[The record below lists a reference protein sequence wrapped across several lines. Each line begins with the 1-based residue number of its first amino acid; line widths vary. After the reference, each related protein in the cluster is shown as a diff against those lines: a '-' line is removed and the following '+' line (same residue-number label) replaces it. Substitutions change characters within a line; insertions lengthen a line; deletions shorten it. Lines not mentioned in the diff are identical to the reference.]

1 MTDSYNIPLAPIVDT
16 YVPEPTVQLRTGAE
30 ELAEILSTV
39 NPNLIK
45 FAQQRQEK
53 ADEIQ
58 EQRAMEIIIQSDKKG
73 LKKYIDALN
82 KTEGPE
88 AARQVIGRNRA
99 FKAGIEKQVAIK
111 LGSMAE
117 TDAKKFFNDYTVERE
132 LPDGT
137 IQQLP
142 LSQFSPES
150 EEYQTALAEFNET
163 SRMNVKGIR
172 ALYLNDYY
180 LPQLGK
186 GLQKVE
192 IDHTKNYNEYLVQE
206 AENNIG
212 NVLKLNFYKRDD
224 NQESLDKGLIDL
236 TGIEN
241 PTSITGT
248 TMSKNTSQAYLNEL
262 ESNGL
267 TQAITP
273 TRMVDVAINVA
284 RSIFNEYEN
293 EGLNGYEA
301 VEEFLDYIGELEVGR
316 SQRKKDGT
324 VVRTKFK
331 NIISKSEDI
340 LKLKR
345 DLLSIADDLRKERL
359 RQEAEAE
366 KSTILERIQQFG
378 ITNKAEMSKLAQ
390 EFPDRF
396 EGFLEPMIEMQDETR
411 DEFLRNFKNDLL
423 FTGEYRNDP
432 VRANNDLGEFVAKL
446 GSAITEEDEREI
458 NKLEELIRTQLGVP
472 IYQNAS
478 ERIDRIIKR
487 AEEIAGD
494 IDPFTKKLRFT
505 SDDAQF
511 FYESEERFLRNVTT
525 ALKND
530 TLSEEQRQKA
540 IKLAE
545 DNFIKDAIRIKEK
558 VYVLGGGEFGS
569 TAEGTIA
576 EIRKKI
582 REEKEGKNKGG
593 GGENNNYDDLAN
605 QGKKKIDPINI
616 FDNTSQANKVPSGFT
631 ANEENEEERIENI
644 NEEELENTNKE
655 ELENTNK
662 EDKLKPSSDEFIK
675 TFEEYRDN
683 PMKIYQ
689 LLFQ

>member
-1 MTDSYNIPLAPIVDT
+1 MTNSYNIPLAPIVDT
-16 YVPEPTVQLRTGAE
+16 YVPEPTVQPRTGAE

-117 TDAKKFFNDYTVERE
+117 TDAKKFFNNYTVERE

-192 IDHTKNYNEYLVQE
+192 IDHTKNYNEYLVQQ

-236 TGIEN
+236 TGVEN
-241 PTSITGT
+241 PSSITGT
-248 TMSKNTSQAYLNEL
+248 TISKNTSQSYLNEL

-267 TQAITP
+267 KQAITP
-273 TRMVDVAINVA
+273 TKMIDVGI
-284 RSIFNEYEN
+284 SIGNSIYNEYQKK
-293 EGLNGYEA
+293 GLDGIEA
-301 VEEFLDYIGELEVGR
+301 VNEFWEYFGELEVGVT
-316 SQRKKDGT
+316 QQKKDGT
-324 VVRTKFK
+324 IVRTKLK
-331 NIISKSEDI
+331 DIISKSEDI
-340 LKLKR
+340 RKFRTDLITTDEKLRKDENARQVRKDQETILNRIKEFGVNNIVEMDKLANEFPDQFEDFLEPIIESQAVDRDTWFFDFESDIRFNGKYELNPQEGFKDLATYRKQLGSSVTDEDEREFSRLQEILENKLGVPIDR
-345 DLLSIADDLRKERL
+345 DLSQRIADDISDAEALAGEKNPLGIITFDGSKARQFFKIRDDYKRNIRKIATDDEKTQDEKLELYAVEREKL
-359 RQEAEAE
+359 FDKAEKIKGPTGKTKTADEIIKEAEAE
-366 KSTILERIQQFG
+366 KAKDSILNNRELFNRFNDMILDFQSQ
-378 ITNKAEMSKLAQ
+378 NK
-390 EFPDRF
+390 
-396 EGFLEPMIEMQDETR
+396 
-411 DEFLRNFKNDLL
+411 
-423 FTGEYRNDP
+423 
-432 VRANNDLGEFVAKL
+432 
-446 GSAITEEDEREI
+446 
-458 NKLEELIRTQLGVP
+458 
-472 IYQNAS
+472 
-478 ERIDRIIKR
+478 
-487 AEEIAGD
+487 
-494 IDPFTKKLRFT
+494 
-505 SDDAQF
+505 
-511 FYESEERFLRNVTT
+511 
-525 ALKND
+525 
-530 TLSEEQRQKA
+530 
-540 IKLAE
+540 
-545 DNFIKDAIRIKEK
+545 
-558 VYVLGGGEFGS
+558 
-569 TAEGTIA
+569 
-576 EIRKKI
+576 
-582 REEKEGKNKGG
+582 
-593 GGENNNYDDLAN
+593 
-605 QGKKKIDPINI
+605 
-616 FDNTSQANKVPSGFT
+616 
-631 ANEENEEERIENI
+631 
-644 NEEELENTNKE
+644 
-655 ELENTNK
+655 
-662 EDKLKPSSDEFIK
+662 
-675 TFEEYRDN
+675 
-683 PMKIYQ
+683 
-689 LLFQ
+689 

>member
-1 MTDSYNIPLAPIVDT
+1 MTSSFNESIELAPIVDT
-16 YVPEPTVQLRTGAE
+16 YVPQPRVQPKTGAT
-30 ELAEILSTV
+30 ELVEILSKV

-45 FAQQRQEK
+45 FAEQRKEK

-58 EQRAMEIIIQSDKKG
+58 EQKAMELIIQSDKKD

-99 FKAGIEKQVAIK
+99 FKAGIEKQLAIR
-111 LGSMAE
+111 LGNMAE
-117 TDAKKFFNDYTVERE
+117 TDAKKFFKNYTVERQ

-137 IQQLP
+137 SIQLP
-142 LSQFSPES
+142 LSQFAPDSV
-150 EEYQTALAEFNET
+150 EYQTALTEYTET
-163 SRMNVKGIR
+163 SKSNVKGIR

-186 GLQKVE
+186 GLQKIE
-192 IDHTKNYNEYLVQE
+192 IDHTKDYNEYLVQE

-212 NVLKLNFYKRDD
+212 NTLKLNFYKVDD

-236 TGIEN
+236 TEVED
-241 PTSITGT
+241 PTSITGIT
-248 TMSKNTSQAYLNEL
+248 ISKNLSQSYLNEL

-267 TQAITP
+267 TQALTP
-273 TRMVDVAINVA
+273 TKMVDVVINVA
-284 RSIFNEYEN
+284 NSIFNEYE
-293 EGLNGYEA
+293 EQGLDGYEA
-301 VEEFLDYIGELEVGR
+301 VEEFLNYAGELEVGR

-345 DLLSIADDLRKERL
+345 DLITTGDALRKERL
-359 RQEAEAE
+359 RQEVEAE
-366 KSTILERIQQFG
+366 KSTILERIQKFG
-378 ITNKAEMSKLAQ
+378 ITNRAEMSKLAQ

-432 VRANNDLGEFVAKL
+432 VRANNELGEFVAKL
-446 GSAITEEDEREI
+446 GSAITQEDKEEIKR
-458 NKLEELIRTQLGVP
+458 LEELIRTQLGVP
-472 IYQNAS
+472 VYQNAT
-478 ERIDRIIKR
+478 ERIDRIRKR
-487 AEEIAGD
+487 AEEIAAD
-494 IDPFTKKLRFT
+494 IDPLSKKLRFT
-505 SDDAQF
+505 SDKAQF
-511 FYESEERFLRNVTT
+511 FYESEERFLKAITT
-525 ALKND
+525 AINND
-530 TLSEEQRQKA
+530 TLSEEQKQEA

-545 DNFIKDAIRIKEK
+545 DNFIEDAIRIKEK
-558 VYVLGGGEFGS
+558 AYVLGGGEFGS
-569 TAEGTIA
+569 TATGTIA
-576 EIRKKI
+576 EIQEKI
-582 REEKEGKNKGG
+582 RREKEGGKSGG
-593 GGENNNYDDLAN
+593 NNNYDDLAN
-605 QGKKKIDPINI
+605 QGNKKTKKTKKTNI
-616 FDNTSQANKVPSGFT
+616 FNDINKINNIPFGFT
-631 ANEENEEERIENI
+631 GNEENEE
-644 NEEELENTNKE
+644 E

-675 TFEEYRDN
+675 TFEQYRDN
-683 PMKIYQ
+683 PMKIYE
-689 LLFQ
+689 LLFQWQIQT

>member
-1 MTDSYNIPLAPIVDT
+1 MTNSYNIPLAPIVDT
-16 YVPEPTVQLRTGAE
+16 YVPEPTVQPRTGAQ

-45 FAQQRQEK
+45 FAQKRQEK

-58 EQRAMEIIIQSDKKG
+58 EQKAMEIIIQSDKKG

-99 FKAGIEKQVAIK
+99 FKAGIEKQLAIR
-111 LGSMAE
+111 LGNMAE
-117 TDAKKFFNDYTVERE
+117 TDAKKFFNDYRVERE

-142 LSQFSPES
+142 LNQFSPES
-150 EEYQTALAEFNET
+150 EEYQTALSEYNET
-163 SRMNVKGIR
+163 SRSNVKGIR

-180 LPQLGK
+180 LPQLGR

-192 IDHTKNYNEYLVQE
+192 IDHTKNYNEYLVQQ

-236 TGIEN
+236 TEIEN

-248 TMSKNTSQAYLNEL
+248 TLSKNYSQAYLNEL

-273 TRMVDVAINVA
+273 TKMIDVAIDVA
-284 RSIFNEYEN
+284 NSIFSEYEN
-293 EGLNGYEA
+293 EGLDGYEA
-301 VEEFLDYIGELEVGR
+301 VEEFLDYISELEVGR

-345 DLLSIADDLRKERL
+345 DLLSTADALRKERL
-359 RQEAEAE
+359 RQEEEAE

-396 EGFLEPMIEMQDETR
+396 EGFLQPMIEMQDETR

-446 GSAITEEDEREI
+446 GSAITKEDETEI

-472 IYQNAS
+472 VYQNAT

-487 AEEIAGD
+487 AEEIAAD

-505 SDDAQF
+505 SDNAQF
-511 FYESEERFLRNVTT
+511 FYESEERFLKNVAT

-530 TLSEEQRQKA
+530 TLSEEQKQKA

-545 DNFIKDAIRIKEK
+545 DNFIEDAIRIKEK
-558 VYVLGGGEFGS
+558 AYVLGGGEFGS
-569 TAEGTIA
+569 TAKGTIA
-576 EIRKKI
+576 EIQKKI
-582 REEKEGKNKGG
+582 KKEKEGKNKGG

-605 QGKKKIDPINI
+605 QGKKKTDPINI
-616 FDNTSQANKVPSGFT
+616 FDDTNQANKVPSGFT
-631 ANEENEEERIENI
+631 ANEENEE
-644 NEEELENTNKE
+644 E